1 MPSVQTDRGLFHGR
15 GCDMSVEEKA
25 VSYHRAGFNCA
36 QSVLCS
42 CGAYTGLDEKTALAV
57 SGGLGGGF
65 RCGEI
70 CGALSGAVLAAG
82 LCCPYHDAAD
92 CAAKEEIAK
101 LTRRLTEIFREHF
114 GEVRCEKLKSDG
126 SRCNEYIAFM
136 AETCENIFQQLQ
148 NTITTGE

>member
-1 MPSVQTDRGLFHGR
+1 
-15 GCDMSVEEKA
+15 MSVKEKA
-25 VSYHRAGFNCA
+25 VDLHRAGFNCA

-42 CGAYTGLDEKTALAV
+42 CGAYTALEEKTALAV

-82 LCCPYHDAAD
+82 LCCPYHDSAD
-92 CAAKEEIAK
+92 LTAKENIAA
-101 LTRRLTEIFREHF
+101 LTRNLTAAFQLKF
-114 GEVRCEKLKSDG
+114 GSVRCVELRGDG

-136 AETCENIFQQLQ
+136 AETGEKLFEQLQ
-148 NTITTGE
+148 NSNTTGE

>member
-82 LCCPYHDAAD
+82 LCCPYNDAAD
-92 CAAKEEIAK
+92 RAAKEEIAK

-136 AETCENIFQQLQ
+136 ANSA
-148 NTITTGE
+148 